1 MSWCLLF
8 FFFVFELAPLT
19 LDLRIFAKRAGGRN
33 CFALY
38 LLSIYCYLLV
48 AWGRLPV
55 IATAAGSLDMAV
67 WITRESLQEVSVP
80 GLRVWG
86 KDKHKM
92 NDTWNHLGSIDEY
105 WEIDIDSWFL
115 HPFDLNIFLAHPAS
129 RQGVDLPISGD
140 YLFKNF

>member
-1 MSWCLLF
+1 M
-8 FFFVFELAPLT
+8 
-19 LDLRIFAKRAGGRN
+19 
-33 CFALY
+33 
-38 LLSIYCYLLV
+38 
-48 AWGRLPV
+48 